1 MQVEAQPTS
10 IVPPGE
16 DAPSTEPVRW
26 RLATR
31 IAFRFAF
38 VYFLLFTLYIPVH
51 FFHIWPIPQLF
62 EKYSSLWRII
72 VSWAGR
78 HLLHIPASVPVV
90 TVMPSASTDTTYHY
104 VAVLC
109 YLIFAAVATMVW
121 SVLDRKRLNYEQLN
135 NWFRLYLRFAAGSVM
150 IHYGAAKVFP
160 WQFGRPTLA
169 TLLEPFGN
177 SSPMHLLWTFMGAS
191 PAYTVFGGLAEV
203 LGGALLIIPRTE
215 TLGALV
221 CIGAMSNVLM
231 LNMGYDVMVKLLSLH
246 LLLIAMVLVVPDLK
260 RLANFFVFNRRV
272 EPAKAHWL
280 FRSKRINQ
288 IAIVAQIALSIVL
301 VAFYLNL
308 HEHNFRRAFQHRSIA
323 LYGAWSVED
332 FTVDG
337 QVRPPLLT
345 DPMRWQRIIVE
356 STNAVTVQSMTDS
369 KQFFDLHVDAGSKS
383 FSIRSPD
390 NWMSRAD
397 FTYENRQP
405 DVLTLKGAMNG
416 HQIEATLRRLDES
429 HFILVNR
436 GLHWINEYPFD
447 Q

>member
-1 MQVEAQPTS
+1 MQAEAQPTPTVS
-10 IVPPGE
+10 PEGDV
-16 DAPSTEPVRW
+16 PSTEPVRW

-38 VYFLLFTLYIPVH
+38 VYFLLYTLYIPVH

-62 EKYSSLWRII
+62 EKYTSLWRMVI
-72 VSWAGR
+72 SWGGR
-78 HLLHIPASVPVV
+78 HLLHIPASIPVV

-109 YLIFAAVATMVW
+109 YLVFAAVAAALW
-121 SVLDRKRLNYEQLN
+121 SVLDRKRPNYEWLN
-135 NWFRLYLRFAAGSVM
+135 NWFRFYLRFAAGSVM

-160 WQFGRPTLA
+160 WQFGRPTLT

-203 LGGALLIIPRTE
+203 LGGALLIIPSTE

-246 LLLIAMVLVVPDLK
+246 LLLIAIVLVIPDLK

-272 EPAKAHWL
+272 EPAKGRWL
-280 FRSKRINQ
+280 FHNNRINQ
-288 IAIVAQIALSIVL
+288 IAIVSQVVLSLVL
-301 VAFYLNL
+301 VGFYLNL
-308 HEHNFRRAFQHRSIA
+308 HEHNFRRVVQHRSIP

-332 FTVDG
+332 FAVDG
-337 QVRPPLLT
+337 QARPPLLT
-345 DPMRWQRIIVE
+345 DPLRWQRIIIE
-356 STNAVTVQSMTDS
+356 SANAVTVQSMSDS
-369 KQFFDLHVDAGSKS
+369 KQSFDLHVDAGSKS
-383 FSIRSPD
+383 LSISSPD
-390 NWMSRAD
+390 NWRSRAD
-397 FTYENRQP
+397 FAYDNSQP
-405 DVLTLKGAMNG
+405 NVLTLKGLMNG
-416 HQIEATLRRLDES
+416 HQIDATLRRLDES